1 MSSFKEHRYLNMP
14 NWLLFVDGT
23 ISIISSFFGWMC
35 DSSRWILFLL
45 FWEKESCE
53 STYSIGRE
61 VCQSMKIERVS
72 SVQQERYDLRCAA
85 TVFYCTV
92 CNDAYLFECQ
102 KKTFPHN
109 LSDFTAL
116 LKACIIY
123 CYKVKGSFQLFFAVF
138 FVILLAFL
146 FIYSYIYCYGLRFFT
161 FYHFTVYKIQ
171 INSRI
176 LRVLL

>member
-92 CNDAYLFECQ
+92 CKWCVLVWMSEKDLSAQFKWFHCIVESL
-102 KKTFPHN
+102 HN
-109 LSDFTAL
+109 LSLQSEGFIPIVFRCFFL
-116 LKACIIY
+116 
-123 CYKVKGSFQLFFAVF
+123 SFFSHFYSFIHIFIAMDYVSSHSI
-138 FVILLAFL
+138 ILLCIKF
-146 FIYSYIYCYGLRFFT
+146 
-161 FYHFTVYKIQ
+161 K
-171 INSRI
+171 
-176 LRVLL
+176 